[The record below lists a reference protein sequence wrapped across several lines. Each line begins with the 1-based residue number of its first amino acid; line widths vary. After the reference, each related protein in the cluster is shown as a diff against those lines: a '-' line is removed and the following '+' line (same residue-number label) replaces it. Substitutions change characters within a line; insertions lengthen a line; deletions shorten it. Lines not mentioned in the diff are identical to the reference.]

1 VSELLQVNNLQKSF
15 PVSNG
20 IVHAVDGV
28 SFSIGTGE
36 TVALVGE
43 SGCGKSTVATCL
55 IRLQEPDSGTIHFD
69 GLDLRG
75 AGRRQL
81 GEFRR
86 KIGFVFQNPFS
97 SLNPKMRVVDIV
109 GEPLKTIL
117 GLTGK
122 DLNARVA
129 RCLADVGL
137 GTEHL
142 RRYPHEFSGG
152 QRQRIAIAR
161 ALALE
166 PSLVI
171 LDEPTAALDVSVQAQ
186 ILNLL
191 QDIQRRSG
199 VSFLFISHDL
209 AVVEHI
215 AEMVIVMYLGRVVE
229 HGSTRDVFSSPRH
242 PYTAALL
249 NSVPVPDPNQRNRLK
264 TLLGEIPSPLNPPP
278 GCAFE
283 PRCVRASA
291 ECSSTR
297 PDDVRASGGRIHAC
311 HNPLPQTDKV
321 QPTEQM
327 P

>member
-1 VSELLQVNNLQKSF
+1 MSKLLQVNNLQKAF

-20 IVHAVDGV
+20 FVRAVDGV
-28 SFSIGTGE
+28 SFGIGAGE

-55 IRLQEPDSGTIHFD
+55 IRLLEPDGGSIQFN
-69 GLDLRG
+69 GLELIG
-75 AGRRQL
+75 ADRRQL

-86 KIGFVFQNPFS
+86 EIGFVFQNPFS

-109 GEPLKTIL
+109 GEPLRTVL
-117 GLTGK
+117 GLSGTK
-122 DLNARVA
+122 LELKVA

-142 RRYPHEFSGG
+142 RRFPHEFSGG

-166 PSLVI
+166 PRLVI

-229 HGSTRDVFSSPRH
+229 HGPTREVFSSPRH
-242 PYTAALL
+242 PYTKALL
-249 NSVPVPDPNQRNRLK
+249 SSVPVPDPNQRNRLK
-264 TLLGEIPSPLNPPP
+264 TLLGEVPSPLNPPP

-283 PRCVRASA
+283 PRCTRAIA

-297 PDDVRASGGRIHAC
+297 PDVNRVSGGRIYAC
-311 HNPLPQTDKV
+311 HNPLPKTDKV